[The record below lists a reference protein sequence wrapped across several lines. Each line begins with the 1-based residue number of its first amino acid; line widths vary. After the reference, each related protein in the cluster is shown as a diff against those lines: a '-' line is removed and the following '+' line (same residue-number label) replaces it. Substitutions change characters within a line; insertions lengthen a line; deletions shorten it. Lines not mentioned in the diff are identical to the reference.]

1 MAGSLAVAVLPSGHE
16 EKPVTAI
23 REQWEVEYSRFFGY
37 PPAASTCPDLVPLP
51 LYLRNRR
58 PLGTWLTSSS
68 PALLRLVV
76 LRSSSGVV
84 LTVYCGDKIQVSGDH
99 SAAQLSSVTV
109 FLLSISVLHFLCF
122 VFLELKFSCF
132 EFRLDS
138 ENWKENR
145 EFILKEFK
153 PPLL

>member
-16 EKPVTAI
+16 EKLVTAI

-51 LYLRNRR
+51 PYLRNRR

-68 PALLRLVV
+68 PALLSLVV

-84 LTVYCGDKIQVSGDH
+84 LTVYCGDKMQVSGDH

-109 FLLSISVLHFLCF
+109 FLLSISVLHFNSLFC
-122 VFLELKFSCF
+122 LS
-132 EFRLDS
+132 
-138 ENWKENR
+138 
-145 EFILKEFK
+145 
-153 PPLL
+153 